1 MRRGVDICVSI
12 LSTAVVSMCYCIP
25 CPKTQMRSL
34 EYIILHAEK
43 HYTQVVLTM
52 NYRATFITTTY
63 NWVFVASLA
72 VSFATYLFLIL
83 NWLEG
88 WLKTWNHKLKKPIHE
103 TKHAKKS
110 GIIHIIHIK
119 WYNNTYMR
127 VEQKVLE
134 RGFLCVSLS
143 VCN

>member
-1 MRRGVDICVSI
+1 VIDICASI
-12 LSTAVVSMCYCIP
+12 LSTAVVSMCYNIP
-25 CPKTQMRSL
+25 CQKTQMRSL
-34 EYIILHAEK
+34 EYLILHAEK

-88 WLKTWNHKLKKPIHE
+88 
-103 TKHAKKS
+103 
-110 GIIHIIHIK
+110 
-119 WYNNTYMR
+119 
-127 VEQKVLE
+127 
-134 RGFLCVSLS
+134 
-143 VCN
+143 